1 MTSPPR
7 SESPVT
13 TIAGVA
19 SPPRAFEVGREW
31 PVWAVG
37 FAAMYLPV
45 YWVAAGN
52 IWQTEEH
59 GHGVIVLAVVT
70 WLFWHK
76 ARAIAE
82 LPHSPSHVLGWA
94 LLVPGLL
101 VYVAGRAFGISSL
114 EFASQPLVVAAALLL
129 MRGTAALRLAWFALL
144 YFVFMI
150 PLPASLVDLITGS
163 LKQWVALLVESMLYA
178 LGYPIAR
185 SGVIMS
191 IGPYQ
196 LQVADA
202 CSGLHSMFSLAA
214 LGTLFMYIVGRQS
227 RVHAAIMLGAILPIA
242 FVANIVRVAIL
253 VLITYHFGDEAGQ
266 GFLHGAAGVVLMLVA
281 LALFFVLDRALA
293 KVIKAAPAATA

>member
-1 MTSPPR
+1 M
-7 SESPVT
+7 T
-13 TIAGVA
+13 TIARLGL
-19 SPPRAFEVGREW
+19 PLRAFDVGREW
-31 PVWAVG
+31 LVWAVG

-45 YWVAAGN
+45 YWAAAGN

-59 GHGVIVLAVVT
+59 GHGVIVLAVVM
-70 WLFWHK
+70 WLFWRK
-76 ARAIAE
+76 GRDIAA
-82 LPHSPSHVLGWA
+82 LAHAPSHVPGWTLLA
-94 LLVPGLL
+94 LGLL

-114 EFASQPLVVAAALLL
+114 EFASQPLVVVAALLL

-144 YFVFMI
+144 YFLFMI
-150 PLPASLVDLITGS
+150 PLPATLVDLITGS
-163 LKQWVALLVESMLYA
+163 LKQWVALLVEIILYA
-178 LGYPIAR
+178 AGYPIAR

-214 LGTLFMYIVGRQS
+214 LGTLFMYIMGRQS
-227 RVHAAIMLGAILPIA
+227 RFHTAIMLGSILPIA

-281 LALFFVLDRALA
+281 LALFFLLDRLLA
-293 KVIKAAPAATA
+293 QAFKGPSTATA